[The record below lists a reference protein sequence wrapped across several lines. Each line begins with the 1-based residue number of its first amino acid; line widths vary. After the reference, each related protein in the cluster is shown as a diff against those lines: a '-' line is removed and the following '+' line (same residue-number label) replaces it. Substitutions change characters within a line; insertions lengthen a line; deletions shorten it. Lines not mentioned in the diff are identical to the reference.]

1 MNNVEEIA
9 ILQTLIDTLDKL
21 NIAYAIGGSMASSVY
36 GAVRFTQD
44 ADITVEPFS
53 AVADKLYRTVK
64 KDFYISKNAMNYA
77 VQNHTSFNVIHLTTA
92 FKIDIFV
99 MANDEFRKQIFSR
112 RKKLPLGESSE
123 KPLSFVSPEDI
134 VLLKLDWY
142 KKTDCSSERQWS
154 DILGVLSVRG
164 SEIDIEYL
172 KSWAG
177 KLGVDKLLEKAV
189 SDSRE

>member
-9 ILQTLIDTLDKL
+9 VLRKLIDILDKL

-53 AVADKLYRTVK
+53 AVADKLYRVLK
-64 KDFYISKNAMNYA
+64 KDFYVSKNAMHQA
-77 VQNHTSFNVIHLTTA
+77 IHNHTSFNVIHFTTA

-99 MANDEFRKQIFSR
+99 MATSEFQKKIFSR
-112 RKKLPLGESSE
+112 RRKLSLGESTE

-142 KKTDCSSERQWS
+142 RQSDCTSERQWS
-154 DILGVLSVRG
+154 DILGVLNAQT
-164 SEIDIEYL
+164 SEIDIKYL
-172 KSWAG
+172 REWAG

-189 SDSRE
+189 SDSRK